1 MASNRLY
8 SNCVGGVNPE
18 LTNDILSGMYSA
30 LLSMIGKINRPE
42 MLLFMAKKINLK
54 NHMSNACT

>member
-18 LTNDILSGMYSA
+18 LANDILSGMYSA

-42 MLLFMAKKINLK
+42 MLLFMAKKINLE
-54 NHMSNACT
+54 NYMSNACT